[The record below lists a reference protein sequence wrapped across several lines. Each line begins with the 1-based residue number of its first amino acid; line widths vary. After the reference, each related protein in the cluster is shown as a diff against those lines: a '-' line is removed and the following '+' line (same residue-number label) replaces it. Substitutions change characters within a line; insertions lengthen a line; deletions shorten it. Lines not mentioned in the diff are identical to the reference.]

1 MGSPVQTAKSL
12 DNLLIVKAFYF
23 LRTLLSPHIPHNIFI
38 IFKTKMIKTY
48 TTKRAIIDL
57 MIVREQVTKFYADN
71 NKYKDFLEFIFAK
84 DYLDDNDLKL
94 PTIKEISKATGLT
107 SNNVTK
113 LIKELYADFLDKE
126 LEFSKVEVIYQVSYF
141 RKHLQ
146 LKFTNTSYLP
156 RIGEQV
162 DLSFVNAELGTGM
175 FYVDKVKHTFE
186 NDVQRISITLKAGVY
201 NSYFQFR
208 KSKAF
213 AEGEISINEFYLDD
227 FDLKRKLNIHR

>member
-1 MGSPVQTAKSL
+1 
-12 DNLLIVKAFYF
+12 
-23 LRTLLSPHIPHNIFI
+23 
-38 IFKTKMIKTY
+38 MIKTY

-227 FDLKRKLNIHR
+227 FDLKRKLNIYR

>member
-1 MGSPVQTAKSL
+1 
-12 DNLLIVKAFYF
+12 
-23 LRTLLSPHIPHNIFI
+23 
-38 IFKTKMIKTY
+38 MIKTY

>member
-1 MGSPVQTAKSL
+1 
-12 DNLLIVKAFYF
+12 
-23 LRTLLSPHIPHNIFI
+23 
-38 IFKTKMIKTY
+38 MIKTY

-57 MIVREQVTKFYADN
+57 MIVREQVTKLYAEN
-71 NKYKDFLEFIFAK
+71 NKYKDFLDFIFAK

-141 RKHLQ
+141 RKYLQ

-186 NDVQRISITLKAGVY
+186 NDVQRINITLKAGVY

-213 AEGEISINEFYLDD
+213 AEGEISINDYYLDD
-227 FDLKRKLNIHR
+227 FDLKRKLNIFR